1 MNQIFKFEYKF
12 TDKNIV
18 KSFETYVI
26 AEDKNAA
33 EKEFY
38 RAFPY
43 VACNSVKISLFTGK
57 IIDKEIK

>member
-18 KSFETYVI
+18 KAFETYVV
-26 AEDKNAA
+26 AENKAAA

-38 RAFPY
+38 HAFPF
-43 VACNSVKISLFTGK
+43 VACSSVKISLFTGK